1 MSEIAITGTGERE
14 YVLGPVL
21 LLGAPGVGKGTQAQR
36 LGSRYHVPQISTGDL
51 LRNHVQLRTDLGV
64 AAKQLMDIG
73 KLVPDGIVNGMVAER
88 LRHPDTQ
95 NGYILDGFPRTEA
108 QSAWLDG
115 ELQLS
120 ASRQPLL
127 AVQIQVP
134 LTELLHRITGRR
146 ICQRC
151 QHIYNIYSH
160 SPKVDGICDVDGSP
174 LQHRSDDTEEAFHK
188 RMVEYE
194 VKTSSVIEHYR
205 HQQRF
210 REINGNGSIDEVED
224 NVLKALR
231 LLRSGGQQTS

>member
-1 MSEIAITGTGERE
+1 MQ

-36 LGSRYHVPQISTGDL
+36 LVLRYHVPQISTGDL
-51 LRNHVQLRTDLGV
+51 LRNHVQLRTNLGM

-73 KLVPDGIVNGMVAER
+73 KLVPDDIVNHMVAER

-95 NGYILDGFPRTEA
+95 SGYILDGFPRTEA

-120 ASRQPLL
+120 GSRQPLV

-134 LTELLHRITGRR
+134 LAELLRRITGRR

-160 SPKVDGICDVDGSP
+160 PPRIDGMCDLDGSP
-174 LQHRSDDTEEAFHK
+174 LQHRSDDTENAFHK
-188 RMVEYE
+188 RMIEYE
-194 VKTSSVIEHYR
+194 AKTASVIEHYR

-210 REINGNGSIDEVED
+210 HEINGNGSIDEVE
-224 NVLKALR
+224 NNILSALR
-231 LLRSGGQQTS
+231 LLRSGE